1 MVLKDDC
8 FKVPSSQA
16 TEALEAAST
25 LLDWCKEDTNKKQF
39 IVFSKWLVVSLNNC
53 FAVSDRKFSAQ
64 TEKMWEKYHEL
75 RVSDSFTGE
84 WDKLF
89 QDSLG
94 KQAMPTLFQYVPR
107 QVFKE
112 LLANDHAVCDAH
124 NDIQPS
130 PLTWEEENALRYVG
144 GFVCRKVRQ
153 KITESSLPHK
163 EDMLLLTI
171 ALCGDEADEDRG
183 TETWMN
189 EIDRGGLWHIS
200 DDTYSVFLILEY
212 QIRCHLQVT
221 ALKKLD
227 ETTKITI
234 IDATLANEDLLFQWA
249 LVSANAHDF
258 IGTAV
263 LKKIVTLYI
272 TIRGFAFATSCLEIY
287 KQRHRKNVQK
297 SKALR
302 REVKD
307 PETN

>member
-1 MVLKDDC
+1 M
-8 FKVPSSQA
+8 
-16 TEALEAAST
+16 
-25 LLDWCKEDTNKKQF
+25 
-39 IVFSKWLVVSLNNC
+39 
-53 FAVSDRKFSAQ
+53 
-64 TEKMWEKYHEL
+64 
-75 RVSDSFTGE
+75 
-84 WDKLF
+84 
-89 QDSLG
+89 
-94 KQAMPTLFQYVPR
+94 
-107 QVFKE
+107 
-112 LLANDHAVCDAH
+112 
-124 NDIQPS
+124 
-130 PLTWEEENALRYVG
+130 
-144 GFVCRKVRQ
+144 
-153 KITESSLPHK
+153 
-163 EDMLLLTI
+163 
-171 ALCGDEADEDRG
+171 
-183 TETWMN
+183 
-189 EIDRGGLWHIS
+189 
-200 DDTYSVFLILEY
+200 
-212 QIRCHLQVT
+212 QVT

>member
-1 MVLKDDC
+1 M
-8 FKVPSSQA
+8 
-16 TEALEAAST
+16 
-25 LLDWCKEDTNKKQF
+25 
-39 IVFSKWLVVSLNNC
+39 
-53 FAVSDRKFSAQ
+53 
-64 TEKMWEKYHEL
+64 
-75 RVSDSFTGE
+75 
-84 WDKLF
+84 
-89 QDSLG
+89 
-94 KQAMPTLFQYVPR
+94 
-107 QVFKE
+107 
-112 LLANDHAVCDAH
+112 ANDHAVCDAH

-130 PLTWEEENALRYVG
+130 PLTREEENALKYVG

-153 KITESSLPHK
+153 KITESSMPHK
-163 EDMLLLTI
+163 EDILLLTI
-171 ALCGDEADEDRG
+171 HLCGDEADEDLG
-183 TETWMN
+183 TETWTN

-258 IGTAV
+258 IGNAV

-272 TIRGFAFATSCLEIY
+272 TISGFAFATSCLEIY

-297 SKALR
+297 SKALQ

>member
-25 LLDWCKEDTNKKQF
+25 LLDWYKEDTNKKQF

-53 FAVSDRKFSAQ
+53 FTVSDRKFSAQ

-94 KQAMPTLFQYVPR
+94 KQAMPTLFQYVSR

-153 KITESSLPHK
+153 QITELSLPHK

-171 ALCGDEADEDRG
+171 ALCGDETDEERG
-183 TETWMN
+183 TETWTN

-200 DDTYSVFLILEY
+200 DDT
-212 QIRCHLQVT
+212 
-221 ALKKLD
+221 
-227 ETTKITI
+227 
-234 IDATLANEDLLFQWA
+234 
-249 LVSANAHDF
+249 
-258 IGTAV
+258 
-263 LKKIVTLYI
+263 
-272 TIRGFAFATSCLEIY
+272 
-287 KQRHRKNVQK
+287 
-297 SKALR
+297 
-302 REVKD
+302 
-307 PETN
+307 

>member
-25 LLDWCKEDTNKKQF
+25 LLDWYKEDTNKKQF
-39 IVFSKWLVVSLNNC
+39 IVFSKRLVVSLNNC
-53 FAVSDRKFSAQ
+53 FTISDRKFSAQ

-94 KQAMPTLFQYVPR
+94 KQAMPTLFQYVSR

-153 KITESSLPHK
+153 QITELSLPHK

-171 ALCGDEADEDRG
+171 ALCGDETDEEWG
-183 TETWMN
+183 TETWTN

-200 DDTYSVFLILEY
+200 DDT
-212 QIRCHLQVT
+212 
-221 ALKKLD
+221 
-227 ETTKITI
+227 
-234 IDATLANEDLLFQWA
+234 
-249 LVSANAHDF
+249 
-258 IGTAV
+258 
-263 LKKIVTLYI
+263 
-272 TIRGFAFATSCLEIY
+272 
-287 KQRHRKNVQK
+287 
-297 SKALR
+297 
-302 REVKD
+302 
-307 PETN
+307 